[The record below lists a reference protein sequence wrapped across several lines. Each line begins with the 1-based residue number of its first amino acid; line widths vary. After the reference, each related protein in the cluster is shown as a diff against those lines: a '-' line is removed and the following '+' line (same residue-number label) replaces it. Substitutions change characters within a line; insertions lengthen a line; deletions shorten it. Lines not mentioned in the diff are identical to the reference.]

1 MYTNWAHHYSIMKNR
16 EYSDA
21 LTRRF
26 ADCLKK
32 YSTAKKP
39 SAIFVRCCQ
48 YIGVSTPDELCDR
61 VQ

>member
-16 EYSDA
+16 EYGDA

-39 SAIFVRCCQ
+39 YVCLIEMHAV
-48 YIGVSTPDELCDR
+48 
-61 VQ
+61 

>member
-16 EYSDA
+16 EYGDA

-32 YSTAKKP
+32 YSTAKNHRR
-39 SAIFVRCCQ
+39 S
-48 YIGVSTPDELCDR
+48 LCGAANT
-61 VQ
+61 